1 MITIGE
7 RTTKLNANLFMTD
20 PVTGVVTFTADSTKD
35 GLKLRLDGTPNTN
48 FVQVS
53 MIVVGL
59 R

>member
-1 MITIGE
+1 
-7 RTTKLNANLFMTD
+7 MTD